1 MRQFLI
7 KFSKINLG
15 LLSKILPL
23 SLVFLIIS
31 CGGGGDDPGPDPE
44 PVVNNPTAATLVF
57 PESNSECTEGSNI
70 TATDSTIEFKWSGA
84 MHVDSYSLELKDL
97 STGSITKKTTSNTKL
112 SLRIKRGTPYSWS
125 VISKSNST
133 SNTAKSTTSKFYN
146 AGAGTEFYAPFPAEL
161 VTPELGSEVEG
172 TDVNLDWTGSDI
184 DNDIESYD
192 VYFGTSKTPQLYSA
206 EIEESFLNNV
216 AITSG
221 KTYYWKVMTK
231 DVTGNISTSEV
242 FKFSVK

>member
-7 KFSKINLG
+7 KFLKLNLG
-15 LLSKILPL
+15 LMSKILTL
-23 SLVFLIIS
+23 NLVFLVIA
-31 CGGGGDDPGPDPE
+31 CGGGGDDIEPDPQ

-70 TATDSTIEFKWSGA
+70 TATESTIEFKWSEA
-84 MHVDSYSLELKDL
+84 MHADSYSLELKDL
-97 STGSITKKTTSNTKL
+97 STGSITKQSTSNTKI
-112 SLRIKRGTPYSWS
+112 SLRIKRGIPYSWS

-146 AGAGTEFYAPFPAEL
+146 AGAGTESYAPFPAEL
-161 VTPELGSEVEG
+161 VTPALGSEVEG
-172 TDVNLDWTGSDI
+172 DEVNLDWTGSDI

-192 VYFGTSKTPQLYSA
+192 VYFGESKNPVLYSA
-206 EIEESFLNNV
+206 EIEESILNNV

-221 KTYYWKVMTK
+221 KTYYWKVTSK

-242 FKFSVK
+242 FKFKVE

>member
-1 MRQFLI
+1 MKQFLM
-7 KFSKINLG
+7 KFSMLNLG
-15 LLSKILPL
+15 LMSKILTL
-23 SLVFLIIS
+23 NLVFLVIA
-31 CGGGGDDPGPDPE
+31 CGGGGGEIDPD

-70 TATDSTIEFKWSGA
+70 TAAESTIEFRWNKA
-84 MHVDSYSLELKDL
+84 MYVDSYSLELKDL
-97 STGSITKKTTSNTKL
+97 SAGSITKQSTNNTKF

-161 VTPELGSEVEG
+161 ETPALGSEVVGSE
-172 TDVNLDWTGSDI
+172 VNLDWTGSDI
-184 DNDIESYD
+184 DNDIESYN
-192 VYFGTSKTPQLYSA
+192 VYFGASKNPDLYSA
-206 EIEESFLNNV
+206 EIEESILNNV

-221 KTYYWKVMTK
+221 KTYYWKIDTK
-231 DVTGNISTSEV
+231 DSTGNISTSDV
-242 FKFSVK
+242 FSFSVK